1 MPKHDTLTSTPVDG
15 SDEEILERA
24 LACRSPDREVPVE
37 ELTWWVALQ
46 ERFET
51 RAELAAAGLL

>member
-1 MPKHDTLTSTPVDG
+1 MPKHDTLTSALLDG

-24 LACRSPDREVPVE
+24 VTSRAPDRDVPVE
-37 ELTWWVALQ
+37 ELAWWLALQ
-46 ERFET
+46 ERLET

>member
-1 MPKHDTLTSTPVDG
+1 MHNSETVMVSLLDG

-24 LACRSPDREVPVE
+24 VTGRSPDREVPAE
-37 ELTWWVALQ
+37 ELAWWVGLQ
-46 ERFET
+46 ERLET